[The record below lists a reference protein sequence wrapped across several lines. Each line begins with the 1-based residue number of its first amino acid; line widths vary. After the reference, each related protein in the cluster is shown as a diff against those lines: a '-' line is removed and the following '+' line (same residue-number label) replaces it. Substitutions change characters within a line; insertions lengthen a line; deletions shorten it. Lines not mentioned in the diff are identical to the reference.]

1 MSMDFKGL
9 LSHNGSGLIGGL
21 SSLLMVILTFSLVN
35 MFDTI
40 GTLVGTARK
49 ANMIEKDGKIK
60 NMDKALL
67 ADAISTS
74 LGASLGV
81 STVSTYIESNSGITE
96 GGRTGLSSLVT
107 GGLFILSIFLV
118 GVVGIVPAEATAP
131 VLIIM
136 GALMI
141 ETVKEID
148 FSDFTE
154 GLPAFLTIAIMPF
167 TYSIANGIAFGIIFY
182 PIMNLATKRHKEVHP
197 IMYILAILFIL
208 RFALLP

>member
-1 MSMDFKGL
+1 M
-9 LSHNGSGLIGGL
+9 
-21 SSLLMVILTFSLVN
+21 LMVILTFSLVN

-81 STVSTYIESNSGITE
+81 STVSTYIEFNSGITE

-182 PIMNLATKRHKEVHP
+182 PIMKLATKRHKEVHP

>member
-1 MSMDFKGL
+1 M
-9 LSHNGSGLIGGL
+9 
-21 SSLLMVILTFSLVN
+21 
-35 MFDTI
+35 
-40 GTLVGTARK
+40 
-49 ANMIEKDGKIK
+49 
-60 NMDKALL
+60 
-67 ADAISTS
+67 
-74 LGASLGV
+74 
-81 STVSTYIESNSGITE
+81 
-96 GGRTGLSSLVT
+96 
-107 GGLFILSIFLV
+107 
-118 GVVGIVPAEATAP
+118 GIVPANNSP

-167 TYSIANGIAFGIIFY
+167 TYSIANGIALVLSLSYYEVG
-182 PIMNLATKRHKEVHP
+182 NKRHKEVHP